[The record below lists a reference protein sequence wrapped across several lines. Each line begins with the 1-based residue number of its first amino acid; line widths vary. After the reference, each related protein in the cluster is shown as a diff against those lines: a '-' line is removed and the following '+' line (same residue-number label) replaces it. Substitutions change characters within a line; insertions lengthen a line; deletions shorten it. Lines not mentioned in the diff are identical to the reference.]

1 MQERPNSLYAVRIG
15 IDMNS
20 MLEENDMFAAETPSV
35 EEAIEFA
42 VQAIDRGDFKLGNA
56 ALDWVLQREPDNPI
70 AWLWMACCLTDEEAK
85 RSCYSRISW

>member
-1 MQERPNSLYAVRIG
+1 MG
-15 IDMNS
+15 IEMEDYQ
-20 MLEENDMFAAETPSV
+20 EENIMFAAETPSV

-70 AWLWMACCLTDEEAK
+70 AWIWMACCVADEEAK
-85 RSCYSRISW
+85 RTCYSRVST

>member
-1 MQERPNSLYAVRIG
+1 MQERPNSFYAVRIG

-85 RSCYSRISW
+85 RSCYSRIS